1 MKVFWFCGYLLG
13 GLWIYLYCIMFMKSW
28 SLISVNIYKK
38 KVVSIRIL
46 ESILMDF
53 NSVLIMVFKFV
64 KLKRNIDFNF
74 SIKIY

>member
-53 NSVLIMVFKFV
+53 NSVLIMVFKFI